1 MFTVVLYQPEIPPNT
16 GNVIRLCANTG
27 CELHLVKPLGFPLDD
42 ARMRRAGLDYHEFAT
57 LVVHESWAECVA
69 ALAGRRIFAATTRGA
84 TRPDQAAF
92 QPDDVLLFGPET
104 RGLPTDVLAG
114 IPPERCLRLPMR
126 PDNRSMNLSNAV
138 AVTVFEA
145 WRQQGFEGAALAE
158 PIPAP

>member
-84 TRPDQAAF
+84 VRPDQAAF

-104 RGLPTDVLAG
+104 RGLPDEVLALVEPEHILR
-114 IPPERCLRLPMR
+114 IPMQAGS
-126 PDNRSMNLSNAV
+126 RSLNLSNAA
-138 AVTVFEA
+138 AVLVYEA
-145 WRQQGFEGAALAE
+145 WRQLGFPGGG
-158 PIPAP
+158 